1 MAVLPLVA
9 DTSTHMCPF
18 VLNSIS
24 GKLFEQFALGTTN
37 PITWLT
43 SSMWNFP
50 SVHDAGVLKP
60 PRFTQTGWSL
70 AGGLRGL
77 LCLSL
82 QGVQAC
88 RGHTSRGAHLQ
99 DGLTSR
105 GVHLQGGGSPPGWAH
120 LRGGSLPGGSPPGG
134 LTSNPLPLGRAL
146 PCLPALR
153 GISVRAAHLPVRL

>member
-105 GVHLQGGGSPPGWAH
+105 GVHLQGGAHLQDGLTSGGAHFRGAHLQEGSPPIHFPWAA
-120 LRGGSLPGGSPPGG
+120 PSPACLLSGG
-134 LTSNPLPLGRAL
+134 LA
-146 PCLPALR
+146 
-153 GISVRAAHLPVRL
+153 

>member
-43 SSMWNFP
+43 SSRWNFP

-99 DGLTSR
+99 GGSPSGRAHLQGGSLAGGGLTSR
-105 GVHLQGGGSPPGWAH
+105 M
-120 LRGGSLPGGSPPGG
+120 GSPPGG
-134 LTSNPLPLGRAL
+134 LTSGGLTSRRAHLQSTSLGPRPPLPACSQGD
-146 PCLPALR
+146 
-153 GISVRAAHLPVRL
+153 